1 MNMKLPLLLAVVMIG
16 STSTVLAE
24 SGGEH
29 PGRGEFREKMRNHME
44 QKIKET
50 DTNGDGS
57 ISKAEFLAKAEKRFA
72 KMDQNGDQKRHRE
85 RRGAPW
91 NSRHHDAAL
100 PRSFRRNA
108 RIELGCH
115 CYHERTVTKREPRK
129 IRRRY
134 KYRSAGVA
142 QRVL

>member
-1 MNMKLPLLLAVVMIG
+1 MRVSMNMKLPLLLAVVMIG

-72 KMDQNGDQKRHRE
+72 KMDQNGDGQITPEERKAIRE
-85 RRGAPW
+85 RMEERHAVRRGEGAV
-91 NSRHHDAAL
+91 R
-100 PRSFRRNA
+100 
-108 RIELGCH
+108 
-115 CYHERTVTKREPRK
+115 
-129 IRRRY
+129 
-134 KYRSAGVA
+134 
-142 QRVL
+142 